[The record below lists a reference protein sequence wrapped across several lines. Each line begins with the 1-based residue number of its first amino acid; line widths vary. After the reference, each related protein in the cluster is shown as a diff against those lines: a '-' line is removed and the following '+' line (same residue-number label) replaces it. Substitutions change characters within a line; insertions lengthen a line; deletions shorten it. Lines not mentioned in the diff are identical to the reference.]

1 MTSDNESL
9 SKCQW
14 LMVVQVAVATT
25 HTARHHPTLVLFS
38 DRSPLDEA
46 GFSPVILSPKN
57 LTSDKAARARQCR
70 RVIDESYY
78 FCTLSPLYHV
88 YFGAIALPVVGTEQ
102 LCFSFYCLAKLIAV
116 HSLSTS
122 AKSSLVS
129 GSNQSVSPSISV
141 TVIDAVHNDDH
152 LPNA

>member
-1 MTSDNESL
+1 
-9 SKCQW
+9 
-14 LMVVQVAVATT
+14 MVVQVAVATT

-78 FCTLSPLYHV
+78 FCTFSPLYHV
-88 YFGAIALPVVGTEQ
+88 YFGAIALTAVE
-102 LCFSFYCLAKLIAV
+102 LNSYAFHFIA
-116 HSLSTS
+116 L
-122 AKSSLVS
+122 
-129 GSNQSVSPSISV
+129 QS
-141 TVIDAVHNDDH
+141 
-152 LPNA
+152 